1 MRIITES
8 ADTVEQKNLAK
19 ALEAL
24 GLVVVANSEPQVMN
38 EGLVRPCEK
47 LWFNF
52 EVVSKHDVMM
62 TFLTMYEHGQLS
74 GTKDALQRF
83 LATHS
88 NLGTKE
94 SIHKLYVRCLHEY
107 VRKGH

>member
-8 ADTVEQKNLAK
+8 ADTVEQKKLAK

-24 GLVVVANSEPQVMN
+24 GLVVVANSEPQVMT

-47 LWFNF
+47 LCFNF
-52 EVVSKHDVMM
+52 DVVSKHDIMM
-62 TFLTMYEHGQLS
+62 TFLTMYERGQLS

-94 SIHKLYVRCLHEY
+94 SVHKLYVRCLHEY